1 MAKKN
6 QLLVRQAAVLG
17 AGVMGAQIAAQLTNA
32 GVKTTLFDLA
42 AKEGNPNSI
51 VTAAIERLGKISPSP
66 IAVEE
71 MLTLIEPANYQQD
84 LERLKHCDLIIE
96 AIAERLDWK
105 QDLYQ
110 KVANHINDKAIFV
123 TNTSGLSINTLAEA
137 LPKQLQSRFLGV
149 HFFNP
154 PRYMRLIEM
163 IPTEKTDKNLLPAL
177 ESFLVSTLGK
187 GVVYA
192 KDTPN
197 FIANRV
203 GVFSMLATMIH
214 AKAFKIPFE
223 IVDALTGPLIG
234 RPKSGTFRTADVVG
248 LDTLGHVVKTMTD
261 NLKEDPWHTTYQLP
275 SCCSTLIEKGHL
287 GQKSGAGYY
296 KKQGKEIHVYDM
308 SKKDYRLADGK
319 PSEAVLEILAIKN
332 PKDKFAA
339 LKKSDHPE
347 AQFVWACFRD
357 VFHYS
362 AYHLE
367 SIAENVRDIDL
378 ALRWGFGWKQ
388 GIFETWQAAGW
399 DEIVASIE
407 ADRIAGITIVNI
419 ALPAWVKSVHK
430 VYDASGAYSPK
441 LKSQQARSQLA
452 VYQRQ
457 LFAEPVLGETFNEG
471 ETIFENASFRLWHQG
486 DDIAIASFKTKGNT
500 VDELVLASVLQ
511 AVDIAEKDFKG
522 LVLWQRNGIDFSFGA
537 NLKMMLEL
545 AQQKGADAVRELIS
559 NFQKAS
565 MRLRYSEVPTVAA
578 LRGRVLGGGC
588 ELALHCDRIVAA
600 FETNMGLVE
609 TGVGLIPA
617 GGGTKDFALR
627 SIQSKTQKTD
637 LTTLLSYFNLIATA
651 QLSANAVD
659 AKSKGFLKEADVI
672 AMNSDEILFIAKQQ
686 ARALYE
692 SGYRAPIPRKF
703 PVAGN
708 NGLDAIKTLLA
719 ANLSSGLISE
729 YDHYLSGRIADVIC
743 GDSVHEGTLVDEEC
757 LLKLER
763 DIFVEFLLQ
772 PKSQER
778 INYTLKNGKP
788 LKN

>member
-17 AGVMGAQIAAQLTNA
+17 AGVMGAQIAAHLTNA
-32 GVKTTLFDLA
+32 GVKTYLFDLA
-42 AKEGNPNSI
+42 AKDSDPNSI
-51 VTAAIERLGKISPSP
+51 ATAAIERLGKISPSP
-66 IAVEE
+66 IAAEE
-71 MLTLIEPANYQQD
+71 ILTLIEPANYEHD
-84 LERLKHCDLIIE
+84 LAKLQHCDLVIE

-105 QDLYQ
+105 QELYN
-110 KVANHINDKAIFV
+110 KIANHINSNAIFV
-123 TNTSGLSINTLAEA
+123 TNTSGLSINTLSET

-154 PRYMRLIEM
+154 PRYMRLVEM
-163 IPTEKTDKNLLPAL
+163 IPTDKTDKNLLPVL
-177 ESFLVSTLGK
+177 ESFLTSTLGK

-214 AKAFKIPFE
+214 AKTFKIPFE
-223 IVDALTGPLIG
+223 IVDVLTGPLIG

-248 LDTLGHVVKTMTD
+248 LDTMGHVVKTMTD

-275 SCCSTLIEKGHL
+275 PCCTGLIEKGYL
-287 GQKSGAGYY
+287 GQKSGAGLYQ
-296 KKQGKEIHVYDM
+296 KQGKEIYVYDM

-339 LKKSDHPE
+339 LQKSDHPE
-347 AQFVWACFRD
+347 AQFLWACFRD

-367 SIAENVRDIDL
+367 SIADNVRDIDL

-399 DEIVASIE
+399 DEIVAAIE
-407 ADRIAGITIVNI
+407 ADRIAGKTIVNI

-511 AVDIAEKDFKG
+511 AADIAEKDFKG
-522 LVLWQRNGIDFSFGA
+522 LVLWQRNGTDFSFGA

-627 SIQSKTQKTD
+627 SIQTKTQKTD

-659 AKSKGFLKEADVI
+659 AKLKGFLKEADVI
-672 AMNSDEILFIAKQQ
+672 VMNSDEILIIAKQQ
-686 ARALYE
+686 ARAMYE

-719 ANLSSGLISE
+719 ANLASGLISE

-743 GDSVHEGTLVDEEC
+743 GDSVHEGTLVDEEW

-763 DIFVEFLLQ
+763 DIFVEFLMQ